1 MIGPVRHILG
11 CGVHSGQVTLPHKAD
26 QTLDPVYLSPVMG
39 SISKSAERGPAF
51 DFNRFPASQVAAL
64 IARDDRI
71 AGSID
76 HAASIIVELMEA

>member
-1 MIGPVRHILG
+1 ML
-11 CGVHSGQVTLPHKAD
+11 D
-26 QTLDPVYLSPVMG
+26 QGFGYWR
-39 SISKSAERGPAF
+39 AQRGPAF